1 MSGPLPSNSERMR
14 PIQFVSSSFF
24 LSKTAT
30 TINFY
35 KMQQP
40 RNGQARITTNEQP
53 VRKQKSKTNKQKSE
67 FYKQQLKKKRAYAS
81 EFVHQTPIAQSRDL
95 AEKRRG
101 VLLTSIHVYAT
112 SMSPCMSLRLPESV
126 AAGAVTAA
134 EVLVG
139 PSAAVRV
146 GETVPARPRELFPVL
161 LQVVFP
167 SLRRV
172 Y

>member
-67 FYKQQLKKKRAYAS
+67 FYKQQLKKKKSVRERVCAS
-81 EFVHQTPIAQSRDL
+81 NTNHSVQGSGR
-95 AEKRRG
+95 EKDGVFTNVDSCLCHLDVTLHVSPFTRIRCRRRG
-101 VLLTSIHVYAT
+101 DGRGSTRWT
-112 SMSPCMSLRLPESV
+112 QCRCTCRRNRTRQ
-126 AAGAVTAA
+126 AA
-134 EVLVG
+134 
-139 PSAAVRV
+139 
-146 GETVPARPRELFPVL
+146 
-161 LQVVFP
+161 
-167 SLRRV
+167 
-172 Y
+172 